1 MPSYEQVHLAVDRI
15 PPGPWVYAR
24 LTDDY
29 GPNGPV
35 ARDGSIVEVIDRAG
49 RFCGHALYNSTSD
62 IRLRMLS
69 RGRKSD
75 LDRPRQHLQR
85 LIAAALRLRRR
96 VYVRWR
102 QCCMPSGYRRVR
114 GPSGGDGVHDER

>member
-1 MPSYEQVHLAVDRI
+1 MPSYEQVRLAVDRI

-24 LTDDY
+24 LTDDF
-29 GPNGPV
+29 GPDGPV
-35 ARDGSIVEVIDRAG
+35 AGDGSIVEVVDRAG

-96 VYVRWR
+96 VLGLDQVTDA
-102 QCCMPSGYRRVR
+102 YRI
-114 GPSGGDGVHDER
+114 VHAEG